1 MKRRE
6 KYLSWSRK
14 LVDTYDCCEDCAGI
28 EEAGLLLLPIGH
40 STQNAQITVT
50 LYEDGSYCS
59 ATLIEDKKDAE
70 TVIPVTED
78 SGSRSSGITPHP
90 LHDKLIYI
98 AGDLSQYQKK
108 DNIEYYK
115 KYLEQLEEWSLWE
128 EAHPTIKIIY
138 EYIKQGTLIHDL
150 VGSNVLVVTDG
161 ILDEKV
167 KIQGI
172 SQTDAFVRFEIYSP
186 IKPLEVPWKDMS
198 LYNNYIQFY
207 TEKLEQRG
215 LCYVTGTEMPCTE
228 KHPSK
233 IRYSGDKA
241 KIISSNDTSGF
252 TFRGRV
258 STKEEALSIGY
269 LTSQKMH
276 NALRWIIQKQ
286 GFKKNDM
293 TIIAWNIKMPVI
305 VNPAD
310 DLFEEELLASIFG
323 VEALEKEKERVD
335 TKDGYGIKVRNAIN
349 GYQEKLDPQEDVV
362 IMTLDSATTGRLAI
376 TYYQELRGS
385 TYYENLENWYQI
397 CNWAQYMQKG
407 YIGCFGTPLP
417 IQIIEAAFG
426 TLQGNVMK
434 AKDDIIKS
442 NMKRILPCIVEG
454 RKLPGDIVRAVYYK
468 MLHLAA
474 IDRYQWQRLLGIFCA
489 LYRKEQYDKKG
500 VLWEMDKRE
509 NERNGLESADY
520 LCGCLLSVMDA
531 IEEWALKEQYGGE
544 APRATNEMLH
554 FTAFQKNPCRTRK
567 ILENKLNPYIRRLGR
582 RANWLLEIKED
593 ISYKL
598 SQYSFETL
606 RDLDG
611 RFALGF
617 DCQRKEI
624 REEIKRRKEENEKK
638 KK

>member
-1 MKRRE
+1 M
-6 KYLSWSRK
+6 
-14 LVDTYDCCEDCAGI
+14 DTYDYCEDCAGI
-28 EEAGLLLLPIGH
+28 EEDGLLLLPIGH

-50 LYEDGSYCS
+50 LYEDGTYCS
-59 ATLIEDKKDAE
+59 AIIIEDKKDAE

-78 SGSRSSGITPHP
+78 SESRGSGNFPHF
-90 LHDKLIYI
+90 LHDKLKYV

-108 DNIEYYK
+108 DCIEHYK
-115 KYLEQLEEWSLWE
+115 KYLEQLEEWSSWE
-128 EAHPTIKIIY
+128 KAHPAVKSIY
-138 EYIKQGTLIHDL
+138 EYVKKGILIQDL
-150 VGSNVLVVTDG
+150 VQNNILILTDG
-161 ILDEKV
+161 VLDEKI

-172 SQTDAFVRFEIYSP
+172 SQSDAFVRFEIYSP
-186 IKPLEVPWKDMS
+186 KKPLEVPWKDIS
-198 LYNNYIQFY
+198 LYENYIQFY
-207 TEKLEQRG
+207 TRKIKGNR
-215 LCYVTGTEMPCTE
+215 LCYVTGIEMPCTE

-233 IRYSGDKA
+233 IRYSGDKT

-252 TFRGRV
+252 TFRGRIA
-258 STKEEALSIGY
+258 TKEEALSIGY
-269 LTSQKMH
+269 LTSQKLH
-276 NALRWIIQKQ
+276 KALRWIIQKQ
-286 GFKKNDM
+286 GFQRNDM
-293 TIIAWNIKMPVI
+293 TIVAWNIKMPV
-305 VNPAD
+305 VANPAG
-310 DLFEEELLASIFG
+310 DLFEEDLLASIIG
-323 VEALEKEKERVD
+323 TEILEEEEQKND
-335 TKDGYGIKVRNAIN
+335 TKEGYGIKVRNAIN
-349 GYQEKLDPQEDVV
+349 GYKEKLEPQEEVV
-362 IMTLDSATTGRLAI
+362 IMALDSATTGRLAI

-385 TYYENLENWYQI
+385 IYYQNLENWYQI
-397 CNWAQYMQKG
+397 CSWAQYMQKG

-417 IQIIEAAFG
+417 TQVIDAAFG
-426 TLQGNVMK
+426 TLQGNVIK

-520 LCGCLLSVMDA
+520 LCGCLLAVMDA

-554 FTAFQKNPCRTRK
+554 FAAFQKNPNRTRK

-598 SQYSFETL
+598 LQYSFEAL

>member
-1 MKRRE
+1 M
-6 KYLSWSRK
+6 
-14 LVDTYDCCEDCAGI
+14 DTYDYCEDCAGI
-28 EEAGLLLLPIGH
+28 EEDGLLLLPIGH

-50 LYEDGSYCS
+50 LYEDGTYCS
-59 ATLIEDKKDAE
+59 AIIIEDKKDAE

-78 SGSRSSGITPHP
+78 SESRGSGNFPHF
-90 LHDKLIYI
+90 LHDKLKYV

-108 DNIEYYK
+108 DCIEHYK
-115 KYLEQLEEWSLWE
+115 KYLEQLEEWSSWE
-128 EAHPTIKIIY
+128 KAHPAVKSIY
-138 EYIKQGTLIHDL
+138 EYVKKGILIQDL
-150 VGSNVLVVTDG
+150 VENNILILTDG
-161 ILDEKV
+161 VLDEKI

-172 SQTDAFVRFEIYSP
+172 SQSDAFVRFEIYSP
-186 IKPLEVPWKDMS
+186 KKPLEVPWKDIS
-198 LYNNYIQFY
+198 LYENYIQFY
-207 TEKLEQRG
+207 TRKIKGNG
-215 LCYVTGTEMPCTE
+215 LCYVTGIEMPCTE

-233 IRYSGDKA
+233 IRYSGDKT

-252 TFRGRV
+252 TFRGRIA
-258 STKEEALSIGY
+258 TKEEALSIGY
-269 LTSQKMH
+269 LTSQKLH
-276 NALRWIIQKQ
+276 KALRWIIRKQ
-286 GFKKNDM
+286 GFQRNDM
-293 TIIAWNIKMPVI
+293 TIVAWNIKMPV
-305 VNPAD
+305 VANPAG
-310 DLFEEELLASIFG
+310 DLFEEDLLASIIG
-323 VEALEKEKERVD
+323 TEILEEEEQKID
-335 TKDGYGIKVRNAIN
+335 TKEGYGIKVRNAIN
-349 GYQEKLDPQEDVV
+349 GYKEKLEPQEDVV
-362 IMTLDSATTGRLAI
+362 IMALDSATTGRLAI

-385 TYYENLENWYQI
+385 TYYQNLENWYQI
-397 CNWAQYMQKG
+397 CSWAQYMQKG

-417 IQIIEAAFG
+417 TQVIDAAFG
-426 TLQGNVMK
+426 TLQGNVIK

-520 LCGCLLSVMDA
+520 LCGCLLAVMDA

-638 KK
+638 KKKK